1 VSFFVT
7 VFGMRNA
14 DEQRLRAIIACG
26 KDSGPLIK
34 PGKVGVGG
42 TAWFFG
48 MDGEG
53 GNRNI

>member
-1 VSFFVT
+1 
-7 VFGMRNA
+7 MRNA

-26 KDSGPLIK
+26 KDSGLMIK